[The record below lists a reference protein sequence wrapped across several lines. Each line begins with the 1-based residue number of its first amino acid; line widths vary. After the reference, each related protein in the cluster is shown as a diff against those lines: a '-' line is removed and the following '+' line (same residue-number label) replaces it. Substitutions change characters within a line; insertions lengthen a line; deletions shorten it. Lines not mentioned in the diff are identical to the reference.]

1 MKPSREF
8 RLQHKRT
15 TWIVVDRGCRVVA
28 RVQNADFGEAL
39 SIARTAFPE
48 FPDGDLLVVLR
59 RKASSI
65 WREES
70 EGAVLLMPQSCAK
83 QGLSQLLLEWEAKRL
98 QAILAAS
105 LRSNANRSKH
115 ERSVIKSLSG
125 ALAGVANEIE
135 SHLPPASGRE
145 PERADF
151 RATLRWTV
159 RRGREFRK
167 VELGSGCPFD
177 QLVGI
182 ERHRT
187 GRSLENAG
195 VFVLGADGAQVCG
208 NAMEVGG
215 VR

>member
-70 EGAVLLMPQSCAK
+70 EGAVLLTPQSCAK
-83 QGLSQLLLEWEAKRL
+83 QGLTPQFLLEWEAKRF
-98 QAILAAS
+98 QAHFGSAS
-105 LRSNANRSKH
+105 VV
-115 ERSVIKSLSG
+115 ERQSEQARKKRNKEFARG
-125 ALAGVANEIE
+125 AG
-135 SHLPPASGRE
+135 
-145 PERADF
+145 
-151 RATLRWTV
+151 
-159 RRGREFRK
+159 
-167 VELGSGCPFD
+167 GSG
-177 QLVGI
+177 Q
-182 ERHRT
+182 
-187 GRSLENAG
+187 
-195 VFVLGADGAQVCG
+195 
-208 NAMEVGG
+208 
-215 VR
+215 